1 MFQSLTFCQ
10 KLKAVIISCDGAAT
24 NDLVVLN
31 ENGSKYDVCSRSDV
45 QGTQKLNDGA
55 FRLQILSKKRNQ
67 VLSNCGIQVDIAVI
81 QGCDDRLARLSE

>member
-45 QGTQKLNDGA
+45 QGTQINDGA

-67 VLSNCGIQVDIAVI
+67 VLSNCGIQVVIVVI